1 MQTQTVEVIQ
11 QYILNTKAY
20 VKVRQARSKP
30 QNSPNS
36 PNSEKARQRKSHT
49 GKDKN
54 KNKTGIHTVHEEQ
67 KAGTQS
73 TTMTNW
79 QKLNTAQDYIQT
91 RHRCN

>member
-1 MQTQTVEVIQ
+1 MQAQTVEVIQ

-20 VKVRQARSKP
+20 VKTTGQSK
-30 QNSPNS
+30 QSKFRKG
-36 PNSEKARQRKSHT
+36 KARQRQSHT

-73 TTMTNW
+73 TTTTNR